1 MYVYSIR
8 LQTINF
14 YKQYAFKIKSILMP
28 LYFKHILTKTK
39 SNYTTL
45 HLSFY
50 EYYISKLQQLFYKIN
65 V

>member
-1 MYVYSIR
+1 MYVYSIK

-14 YKQYAFKIKSILMP
+14 YKKYAFKIKSILMP

-45 HLSFY
+45 NLSIMFQNRNNCF
-50 EYYISKLQQLFYKIN
+50 IK
-65 V
+65 